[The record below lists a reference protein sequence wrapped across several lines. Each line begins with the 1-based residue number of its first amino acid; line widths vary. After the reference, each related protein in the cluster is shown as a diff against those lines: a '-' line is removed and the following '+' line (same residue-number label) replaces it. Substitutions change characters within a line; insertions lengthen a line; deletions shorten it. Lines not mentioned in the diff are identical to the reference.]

1 MCVEV
6 ETDLKQKRGPSPFTM
21 EALQIHTYIWWA
33 TAHFCFIKTNKVLP
47 LPCGCITMNGETNGI
62 SRFACF
68 VSFASFLWNFDGFGF
83 CCIQVYNTSKHNLRT
98 QICSIIFAY
107 IKFAHNICWKH
118 IKWVCE
124 IVSDL
129 SKYPI
134 NCDQICQV
142 ILGIQST

>member
-33 TAHFCFIKTNKVLP
+33 TAHFCFTKTNKVVP

-68 VSFASFLWNFDGFGF
+68 ASFASFLWNFDGFGF

-124 IVSDL
+124 IVLNL
-129 SKYPI
+129 SKYPF
-134 NCDQICQV
+134 NCDQLC
-142 ILGIQST
+142 